1 MIACY
6 DSDTGEIGSTCEWV
20 VSDETEFRIDLTGR
34 PVTTETVYYDGV
46 TITKILG
53 RHPLNRPRKPKLIAT
68 RHPPRYPRRCRP
80 RPRETP
86 GVNPLLKLEGG
97 RK

>member
-1 MIACY
+1 MTARY
-6 DSDTGEIGSTCEWV
+6 DSDTGETGGTCEWV
-20 VSDETEFRIDLTGR
+20 VGDETEFRIDLTGR
-34 PVTTETVYYDGV
+34 PYTVETVYYDGV
-46 TITKILG
+46 TVTKLLG
-53 RHPLNRPRKPKLIAT
+53 RHPLNRPRKPKQIK
-68 RHPPRYPRRCRP
+68 RPPRHPRRCRP